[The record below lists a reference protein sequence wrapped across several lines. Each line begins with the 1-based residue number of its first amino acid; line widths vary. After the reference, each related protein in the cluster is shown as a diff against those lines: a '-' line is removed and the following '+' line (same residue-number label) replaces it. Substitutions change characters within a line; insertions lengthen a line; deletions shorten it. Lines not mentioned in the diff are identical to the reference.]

1 MSDVGIFIAG
11 AVVFIA
17 TAWATI
23 AFGLSRFREL
33 QRLDMEATPT
43 PASVRAETSFT
54 EVWVP
59 TPGQADQADQ
69 PEPQA

>member
-1 MSDVGIFIAG
+1 MNDVGVFIAG

-17 TAWATI
+17 TAWATL

-33 QRLDMEATPT
+33 QRLDMEATQV
-43 PASVRAETSFT
+43 PATVRPETSFT

-59 TPGQADQADQ
+59 TPGKTDQADQ
-69 PEPQA
+69 PEPQS

>member
-1 MSDVGIFIAG
+1 MNDVGIFIAG

-17 TAWATI
+17 TAWATL

-33 QRLDMEATPT
+33 QRLDMEDTPS
-43 PASVRAETSFT
+43 PASVRSETSFT

-69 PEPQA
+69 PEPQS